1 MKVNEVLN
9 LLSTKE
15 MIVVESTSAKE
26 IKRLSE
32 LPAASVEH
40 LKRLVTKAASL
51 KRGSRDEDVPDHWTN
66 ALELAQWAYE
76 KSNIERPEPFM
87 RNAWNQYN
95 EILAHAVKMLARFRG
110 IKGAWRLSQIN
121 K

>member
-1 MKVNEVLN
+1 MKVNDVWN
-9 LLSTKE
+9 ILSNKD

-32 LPAASVEH
+32 
-40 LKRLVTKAASL
+40 L

-95 EILAHAVKMLARFRG
+95 DILAHAVKMLARFRG